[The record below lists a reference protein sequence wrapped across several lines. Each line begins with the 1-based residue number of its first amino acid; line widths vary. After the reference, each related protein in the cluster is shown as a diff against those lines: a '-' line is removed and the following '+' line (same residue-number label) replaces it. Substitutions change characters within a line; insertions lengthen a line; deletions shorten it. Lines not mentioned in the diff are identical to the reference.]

1 MNVFI
6 YTRVSSGQ
14 QLDGSG
20 LDRQKET
27 CRNFASAK
35 GWRVARIFEES
46 VSGSVDQIDRPLLT
60 EAIGLCT
67 PQIGVDT
74 IIVERA
80 DRIARDLIVSELF
93 FRECRKRG
101 IKVYA
106 ADSGE
111 ELVMSDADPT
121 RKLIRQILGALAE
134 WDKAQIV
141 MKLQAGR
148 RRKKAET
155 GKHCGGP
162 AGFGYAAEEEPTVRY
177 IIFRHRQ
184 GMSLRKIAR
193 SLNFGPPATRALP
206 RPQKGKFISVQTIM
220 SILRRFEHDARYIT
234 VDDPRKLTT

>member
-20 LDRQKET
+20 LDRQKEY
-27 CRNFASAK
+27 CKAFVAKK
-35 GWRVARIFEES
+35 GWGVARVFEENI
-46 VSGSVDQIDRPLLT
+46 SGSVDQIDRPLLT

-67 PQIGVDT
+67 PAIGVDT
-74 IIVERA
+74 IVVERA

-106 ADSGE
+106 ADSEE

-162 AGFGYAAEEEPTVRY
+162 AGFGYEPHEEETVRY
-177 IIFRHRQ
+177 IIAQSRD
-184 GMSLRKIAR
+184 GATLRKIAYR
-193 SLNFGPPATRALP
+193 LNMGTARHLP
-206 RPQKGKFISVQTIM
+206 KPRGGKFISPQTVM
-220 SILRRFEHDARYIT
+220 SVLRRFEHSAKYGVNT
-234 VDDPRKLTT
+234 L

>member
-1 MNVFI
+1 MRVFV

-14 QLDGSG
+14 QLEGSG
-20 LDRQKET
+20 LDRQKES

-35 GWRVARIFEES
+35 GWTVLRVFEES
-46 VSGSVDQIDRPLLT
+46 ISGSVDQIDRPLLT

-67 PQIGVDT
+67 EAIGVDT

-93 FRECRKRG
+93 FRECRKRN

-134 WDKAQIV
+134 WDKSQIV
-141 MKLQAGR
+141 AKLQAGR

-155 GKHCGGP
+155 GRPCGGP
-162 AGFGYAAEEEPTVRY
+162 DGFGYAPEEEATVRY
-177 IIFRHRQ
+177 ILFRHRN
-184 GMSLRKIAR
+184 GYSTRKIAR
-193 SLNFGPPATRALP
+193 SLNFGPPAARALT
-206 RPQKGKFISVQTIM
+206 RPKKGCLISAQTVGCV
-220 SILRRFEHDARYIT
+220 LRRFEHLAKYAH
-234 VDDPRKLTT
+234 VDNPLES

>member
-1 MNVFI
+1 MNVFG
-6 YTRVSSGQ
+6 YTRVSSSQ

-27 CRNFASAK
+27 LRAFSAAK
-35 GWRVARIFEES
+35 GWSILRIFEENI
-46 VSGSVDQIDRPLLT
+46 SGSVDQIDRPLLT

-67 PQIGVDT
+67 GEMGVDT

-80 DRIARDLIVSELF
+80 DRVARDLIVSELF

-111 ELVMSDADPT
+111 ELVLSEADPT
-121 RKLIRQILGALAE
+121 RRLIRQILGALSE
-134 WDKAQIV
+134 WEKAQIV

-155 GKHCGGP
+155 GRHCGGP
-162 AGFGYAAEEEPTVRY
+162 AGFGYEPHEEPTVRY
-177 IIFRHRQ
+177 IIFQHRE
-184 GMSLRKIAR
+184 GKTLRKIAYQ
-193 SLNFGPPATRALP
+193 LNMGKARLLP
-206 RPQKGKFISVQTIM
+206 KPRDGKFISPQTVM
-220 SILRRFEHDARYIT
+220 SVLRRFEYASKYQH
-234 VDDPRKLTT
+234 VDNPLV

>member
-20 LDRQKET
+20 LDRQKES
-27 CRNFASAK
+27 CRSFATAK
-35 GWRVARIFEES
+35 GWGVARVFEES
-46 VSGSVDQIDRPLLT
+46 ISGSVDQIDRPLLT
-60 EAIGLCT
+60 EAITLCT
-67 PQIGVDT
+67 PALGVDT

-111 ELVMSDADPT
+111 ELVMSDVDPT

-148 RRKKAET
+148 RRRKAET

-162 AGFGYAAEEEPTVRY
+162 AGFGYAPHEEPTVRF
-177 IIFRHRQ
+177 IIEKHRA
-184 GMSLRKIAR
+184 GKSIRKIAYA
-193 SLNFGPPATRALP
+193 LNMGRDPEVRALP
-206 RPQKGKFISVQTIM
+206 KPQKGCFISPQTIM
-220 SILRRFEHDARYIT
+220 SVLRRFEYDAKYISAT
-234 VDDPRKLTT
+234 